1 MSNSISKR
9 PLDLPFV
16 GEFALLKLKGLFENA
31 FKYFII
37 FKNKILFRNL
47 KKKKKINSSY
57 YILINNIKVFK
68 AFFLYIF
75 NNCLK

>member
-47 KKKKKINSSY
+47 NMKKKINSSY

>member
-1 MSNSISKR
+1 MKMSNSISKR

-16 GEFALLKLKGLFENA
+16 GEFALLKLKGLFEDD

-47 KKKKKINSSY
+47 NMKKINSSY

-68 AFFLYIF
+68 AFFFIYF
-75 NNCLK
+75 E